1 MALEEGKEDNPSPG
15 NSSHSLDSFEG
26 EVRDPLS
33 RDSDSICSDEFF
45 DPEALIGEEG
55 PPAAVV
61 QPVSVSVMSEDEPSG
76 EWEGRGNLD
85 VALSSL
91 CPLAVDVEEDVE
103 MTEVDDASKGVAQ
116 NKSLIMY
123 MLPQFKIGMDLTR
136 VGGGFDQGVGWV
148 LCDHCCRPPVQ
159 VTLPT
164 FILEKKS
171 LLEMYSDFFAHPD
184 RVVA

>member
-15 NSSHSLDSFEG
+15 NSLHSLDSFEG

-76 EWEGRGNLD
+76 EWEGRGGFGCGTEQPLSTCRRCGGGCGD
-85 VALSSL
+85 DRSGRCIQGCGSEQEPHHVHVASVQDWHG
-91 CPLAVDVEEDVE
+91 PD
-103 MTEVDDASKGVAQ
+103 KG
-116 NKSLIMY
+116 
-123 MLPQFKIGMDLTR
+123 GW
-136 VGGGFDQGVGWV
+136 GFDQGVGWV
-148 LCDHCCRPPVQ
+148 LCDHCCWPPVQ

>member
-76 EWEGRGNLD
+76 EWEGKGRGRGGEGEGEGRRNLD
-85 VALSSL
+85 VALSPS
-91 CPLAVDVEEDVE
+91 V
-103 MTEVDDASKGVAQ
+103 
-116 NKSLIMY
+116 
-123 MLPQFKIGMDLTR
+123 
-136 VGGGFDQGVGWV
+136 
-148 LCDHCCRPPVQ
+148 H
-159 VTLPT
+159 
-164 FILEKKS
+164 
-171 LLEMYSDFFAHPD
+171 LL
-184 RVVA
+184 

>member
-15 NSSHSLDSFEG
+15 NSLHSLDSFEG

-76 EWEGRGNLD
+76 EWEGKGRGGGGGRGDLG

-91 CPLAVDVEEDVE
+91 CPLAVAVEEDME
-103 MTEVDDASKGVAQ
+103 MTEVDDASRGVAQ

-136 VGGGFDQGVGWV
+136 VGGALTRGWGGCCAITAAGL
-148 LCDHCCRPPVQ
+148 LCR
-159 VTLPT
+159 
-164 FILEKKS
+164 
-171 LLEMYSDFFAHPD
+171 
-184 RVVA
+184 